1 MSINIHKLTKKYK
14 QVSVQ
19 EKFPHLPLERMGAAL
34 LPVAYYEDENG
45 NEVKHSLL
53 REAKKSFVFNNMDA
67 YRRMRSFMHSN
78 STGLW
83 ISGPTG
89 AGKSDAIRFY
99 LSSTGIPYMEI
110 NGFSKL
116 EEHHLVGRIG
126 LKTDKGTY
134 FQYGPL
140 VKAMLYGIPL
150 IIHEGDLISTEIF
163 VALNKVL
170 EGGSIELLDNG
181 GQIIEPKEGF
191 KLIITA
197 NTGGHGDPFGQYSR
211 KTMDAS
217 IIRRFIKMEYGYPD
231 KETEKNILTD
241 IFITN
246 CDEKTAPMPI
256 FIEAIV
262 SFAEKA
268 RKTETGI
275 PVSTGSLITVME
287 FYPMF
292 SGISMVDKQS
302 LKAFNII
309 LDMVFTGGM
318 PKEEKVSFYT
328 LFDASLNNDMKTAL
342 SQVWEWSN
350 SVEKQFKLVPGL

>member
-1 MSINIHKLTKKYK
+1 MSINIHALTREYK
-14 QVSVQ
+14 EIPAQ
-19 EKFPHLPLERMGAAL
+19 EVFKDLPLERMGAAR
-34 LPVAYYEDENG
+34 LPVYLYKDQDG
-45 NEVKHSLL
+45 NEVKHPLL
-53 REAKKSFVFNNMDA
+53 KEAKRSFIFNSLEA
-67 YRRMRSFMHSN
+67 YRVMRSFMHSS

-89 AGKSDAIRFY
+89 AGKSDAIRFF
-99 LSSTGIPYMEI
+99 LSSSGIPFMEI

-231 KETEKNILTD
+231 KETEKYILTD
-241 IFITN
+241 LFISKQ
-246 CDEKTAPMPI
+246 DGYKPLPI
-256 FIEAIV
+256 FIDAIV

-268 RKTETGI
+268 RKTETSI
-275 PVSTGSLITVME
+275 PVSTGSLITLME
-287 FYPMF
+287 LFLMF
-292 SGISMVDKQS
+292 SGIHNVDKQS
-302 LKAFNII
+302 LKCFNII

-318 PKEEKVSFYT
+318 SKEEKVSFYT

-342 SQVWEWSN
+342 STLWEWSN
-350 SVEKQFKLVPGL
+350 SIEKQFKLVPGL